1 MLLLCSVFY
10 QIPPTSLPLENQKK
24 RKIVTKSLDSM
35 PQSYCVEQVLF
46 HISDR
51 THWFTG
57 PFRNGSGKCA
67 CLCYVPT
74 LRHKRSPSKAE
85 FRSEGLVIY
94 LLQRMKGLSKQ
105 LGWFQIFTHK
115 ETKTQEGEVICPS
128 TESQLGTA
136 VPGSSQGSRLSGQC
150 FVTKTHDCY
159 TSECLST
166 YKEE

>member
-35 PQSYCVEQVLF
+35 QQSYCVGQVLF
-46 HISDR
+46 HVSNR

-74 LRHKRSPSKAE
+74 LRHKRSPSKAG
-85 FRSEGLVIY
+85 FRSKGLVIY
-94 LLQRMKGLSKQ
+94 LSQRMKGLSKQ
-105 LGWFQIFTHK
+105 LVWFHVFTHK
-115 ETKTQEGEVICPS
+115 KTKTQEGEVICPS

-136 VPGSSQGSRLSGQC
+136 VRGSSQGSRLSGHC
-150 FVTKTHDCY
+150 FFTKTHDCY

-166 YKEE
+166 YKE